1 MLKQANSTAITLITK
16 VKKPK
21 KITDFRPISCC
32 NIIYKVISKI
42 LARRLRG
49 ILGKIVH
56 MNQSAFIP
64 GRQISDNIMLAH
76 EILRGYISQ
85 EEDGKLRYEN

>member
-21 KITDFRPISCC
+21 KIADFRPISCC

-49 ILGKIVH
+49 VLGKIVH